1 MDELDDK
8 LQDLARG
15 YHEPPTPPR
24 ELMWARIQA
33 KRPPQT
39 ERRPDVLPLRPR
51 AVPAVRRAAA
61 WAAGIAAVLL
71 IGFALGRRTSPIE
84 VPVELAVAPRPAT
97 GAPAGANAA
106 REVAA
111 LAHLRQAESYLTLFR
126 ASVRS
131 GDTDDLAVST
141 ARELLASNR
150 FLVNA
155 PATDPQ
161 MRALLLDLELV
172 LVGIS
177 QLQSSGRPEDIR
189 LITDGLDEAGMLTRL
204 RTASPRDSR
213 PLPTGVL

>member
-8 LQDLARG
+8 LQGLAQG

-33 KRPPQT
+33 KRAPLG
-39 ERRPDVLPLRPR
+39 ERAPDVLPFRPR
-51 AVPAVRRAAA
+51 PAPRVRRIAA

-71 IGFALGRRTSPIE
+71 IGFALGRRTSSTAAPGE
-84 VPVELAVAPRPAT
+84 VAMAPPPASI
-97 GAPAGANAA
+97 AHNANAA
-106 REVAA
+106 LEVAA

-126 ASVRS
+126 ASVRA
-131 GDTDDLAVST
+131 GETDDLAVST

-172 LVGIS
+172 LVGIA
-177 QLQSSGRPEDIR
+177 QLQATGRPEDIR

-213 PLPTGVL
+213 SLPSGVL